1 MPRVTSS
8 DGTAIA
14 YESTGTGP
22 PLIIVDGACCYR
34 RFGPS
39 KSFAQALAPRFTV
52 FTYDRR
58 GRGESGDTPP
68 FHPDREIDD
77 LAAVINA
84 AGGRA
89 ALLGFSSGAAL
100 ALDAAHRGLAISSL
114 VSYEPPFIIDAS
126 RPPIPDDFLSRL
138 QAAVA
143 ADRRSEA
150 VRMFMSLVGAPAV
163 MVMFMQITPA
173 WRKLKAVAHTLPYD
187 IAIVES
193 NQRGRPYPPGRWSGI
208 TTPTLIASG
217 GKSPA
222 WMRSSAAALAAAVPG
237 ATHRELAGQTHM
249 VRPAALVPV
258 VTDFLTAS

>member
-1 MPRVTSS
+1 MPQVTSS

-14 YESTGTGP
+14 YENTGTGP

-52 FTYDRR
+52 YTYDRR

-68 FHPDREIDD
+68 CHPDREIDD
-77 LAAVINA
+77 LAAIIKA

-100 ALDAAHRGLAISSL
+100 ALDAANRGLPTSRV
-114 VSYEPPFIIDAS
+114 VSYEPPFIIDAA

-193 NQRGRPYPPGRWSGI
+193 NQRGRPRRRRPGRRAPRASWPDPHGPTRRARARRHRLPHRVLSQRPRYAPRPP
-208 TTPTLIASG
+208 TPNPRT
-217 GKSPA
+217 P
-222 WMRSSAAALAAAVPG
+222 
-237 ATHRELAGQTHM
+237 
-249 VRPAALVPV
+249 
-258 VTDFLTAS
+258 